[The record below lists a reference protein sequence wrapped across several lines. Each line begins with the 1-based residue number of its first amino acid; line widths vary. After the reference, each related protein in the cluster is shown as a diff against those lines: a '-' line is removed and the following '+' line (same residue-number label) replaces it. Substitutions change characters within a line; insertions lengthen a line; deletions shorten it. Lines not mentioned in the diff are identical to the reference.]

1 MKVLFI
7 EDEII
12 SQELI
17 ANTLKKEGYIVET
30 EKNAEAGFNKAVTS
44 DYDIIILDLQSPV
57 ANTAAFAKDL
67 REVGIYSPLISLA
80 VENCSKDK
88 VAVLDA
94 GADDY
99 LVKPLDLD
107 ELKARIRVLT
117 RRKNTDIVGNK
128 LQVAGLILDPLK
140 CEVLNKNKTIK
151 LSVKETLL
159 LEILMRN
166 TGNVVTREQIFDRVW
181 GFCSPNEISNVDL
194 YVYYLRKK
202 LSKTYIRTV
211 RGVGYFFEK
220 NLEAI

>member
-7 EDEII
+7 EDERK
-12 SQELI
+12 SQEMI
-17 ANTLKKEGYIVET
+17 SNNLKKEGYIVESAN
-30 EKNAEAGFNKAVTS
+30 NAEAGFNKAVTS
-44 DYDIIILDLQSPV
+44 DYDIIVLELQSPIDERI
-57 ANTAAFAKDL
+57 AFAKDL
-67 REVGIYSPLISLA
+67 RDLGIYTPLILLA
-80 VENCSKDK
+80 TEDCSKDK

-99 LVKPLDLD
+99 LVKPLDFD
-107 ELKARIRVLT
+107 EFMARMRVLT
-117 RRKNTDIVGNK
+117 RRKNKDIVGNK
-128 LQVAGLILDPLK
+128 LQVSGLVLDPLK
-140 CEVLNKNKTIK
+140 CEVVNKSKTIK

-181 GFCSPNEISNVDL
+181 GYCSPNELSNVDL

-211 RGVGYFFEK
+211 RGIGYFFEK
-220 NLEAI
+220 NLEVV